1 MSVSDFLVTRSDEI
15 LHTAVD
21 GMSARRLES
30 YERLGRD
37 ESTRRL
43 RALLDLVIDSARTR
57 DLVPILEYAERI
69 GHERYRTGFEFI
81 EVQSAFNLLEEALWR
96 ALLSGYP
103 QAELAEALGVI
114 STVLGAA
121 KDKLASTYVSLATG
135 NHVPS
140 MDLNALFSGTQ
151 NTGGGA
157 RD

>member
-1 MSVSDFLVTRSDEI
+1 MSVSDFLTARADEI

-37 ESTRRL
+37 ESTRRV

-57 DLVPILEYAERI
+57 DLVPILAHAERV
-69 GHERYRTGFEFI
+69 GNERYRSGFEFV

-96 ALLSGYP
+96 TLLSSYP
-103 QAELAEALGVI
+103 QSGLAEALGLI

-135 NHVPS
+135 SHVPS
-140 MDLNALFSGTQ
+140 LDLNALFSGTQ
-151 NTGGGA
+151 NTGGGV